1 VPPLWA
7 PSRIIE
13 GYRFGYPPKYV
24 AEDDP
29 LVVELGDGLL
39 MDHMFRL

>member
-1 VPPLWA
+1 LLDGGTTARTVERGKS
-7 PSRIIE
+7 PSRTC
-13 GYRFGYPPKYV
+13 G
-24 AEDDP
+24 EDDP